1 MGLLD
6 IVPAGVVTGD
16 NLRKL
21 FSYGIVYTAPL
32 YFYVCWF
39 ATRPARE
46 HNFAIPAINCTST
59 RYVCSWHVQVKR

>member
-21 FSYGIVYTAPL
+21 FAYGKLCPNVILIHDLHLTNDIYL
-32 YFYVCWF
+32 
-39 ATRPARE
+39 E
-46 HNFAIPAINCTST
+46 
-59 RYVCSWHVQVKR
+59 